1 MEAHDPFSDTAVGPA
16 ASNEPNGASRRRA
29 RAPIRILTFDDVSEV
44 AADPPGAEGGQWNR
58 HLFSLAAAGTPDLVA
73 DVIRFEPG
81 FIHHMHRHSHA
92 DQVMVP
98 LQGRMVILDETRTAR
113 ELRVGQA
120 MVIPRHN
127 WHEARNVSGEDCV
140 ALHLFAGVGDISQIG
155 FEAWPPE
162 SD

>member
-1 MEAHDPFSDTAVGPA
+1 MEAHHSFLDTADGPA
-16 ASNEPNGASRRRA
+16 TPKELDGASSA
-29 RAPIRILTFDDVSEV
+29 RLGAPIRILTFDDLSEV

-73 DVIRFEPG
+73 DVIRFQPG
-81 FIHHMHRHSHA
+81 FIHHMHRHFHA

-120 MVIPRHN
+120 IVIPRHN

-155 FEAWPPE
+155 FEVWPPG